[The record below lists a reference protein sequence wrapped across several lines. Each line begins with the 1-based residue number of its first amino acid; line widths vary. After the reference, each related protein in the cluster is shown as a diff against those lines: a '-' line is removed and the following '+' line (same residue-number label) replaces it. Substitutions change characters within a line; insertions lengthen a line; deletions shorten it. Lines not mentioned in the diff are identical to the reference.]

1 MSASSNG
8 EVHVLS
14 CHDRKR
20 VPRAWAGAMFVVA
33 LVFGWSRDKA
43 FVSLDEDAIST
54 DGYASQVAFIRALVE
69 GGGNLLE
76 VDPLYWIHGV
86 RTLLALGFEAAHA
99 NGGALATAAVVL
111 ACIWPIL
118 ALFDG
123 APRRALALLLPLTA
137 MALSYRAVLVLVAIG
152 YVLLYVVR
160 RRSAV
165 YLLLAFVFA
174 NLSSGAVLS
183 GLLIA
188 LLLAAGYRRMTPS
201 MLIFVAGMVL
211 SLGVSVADKYAG
223 FMAKEE
229 GYNATVEGAT
239 GLVALLSRST
249 IFVSVMEG
257 DYLRAL
263 IYAGMFVG
271 ALYALVYAARR
282 RRYGGYAAIFI
293 CTVPAFLL
301 EGLGV
306 ISLVVPVLMFLAGA
320 PLPRK
325 PKEEAGRR
333 PLLARPRPG
342 PTGEAA

>member
-1 MSASSNG
+1 M
-8 EVHVLS
+8 LS
-14 CHDRKR
+14 CYNRRR
-20 VPRAWAGAMFVVA
+20 VPRAWAGAMFMVA
-33 LVFGWSRDKA
+33 LVYGWSRDKT
-43 FVSLDEDAIST
+43 FLSLDEDAIST
-54 DGYASQVAFIRALVE
+54 DGYASQVAFIRALIE
-69 GGGNLLE
+69 GGGNLLN

-86 RTLLALGFEAAHA
+86 RTVLALGFEAVHT
-99 NGGALATAAVVL
+99 NGGALATAAVML

-123 APRRALALLLPLTA
+123 APRSVLALLLPLTM

-152 YVLLYVVR
+152 YILLYIVR

-201 MLIFVAGMVL
+201 MLIFVACMVF
-211 SLGVSVADKYAG
+211 SLAISVADKYEG
-223 FMAKEE
+223 FLAQDE
-229 GYNATVEGAT
+229 GYDATVEGAT

-263 IYAGMFVG
+263 VYTGMFVG
-271 ALYALVYAARR
+271 ALYALVYAAKRR
-282 RRYGGYAAIFI
+282 SYGGYAGIFI

-325 PKEEAGRR
+325 PKEEASRR
-333 PLLARPRPG
+333 PSLSRPRPSR
-342 PTGEAA
+342 TREAT